1 METVQEKIG
10 KIPERV
16 VTLDGIAGMEA
27 SKRAL
32 EVALAGAHPIVFLYN
47 SNSHAVEL
55 VRAGKRMAAN
65 HGLVFHG
72 LAYPSCKCGNYG
84 SRTSECRCRPISIN
98 RHLAKLGQRKDE
110 FDLWMDAC
118 RVSPAYISE
127 PAGESEAAMAE
138 RILAMHRISEV
149 LGEPDLEAQELLK
162 AWQKHVG
169 KAFDAGRILKVART
183 IARLEGS
190 GKTLR
195 ACQVAEAIQYQA
207 QSLSWL
213 WDCMKPQ
220 AIELKTQSSEERR

>member
-16 VTLDGIAGMEA
+16 VTLNGIAGMEA

-72 LAYPSCKCGNYG
+72 LAYPACKCGNYG
-84 SRTSECRCRPISIN
+84 SKTSECRCRPISIN

-127 PAGESEAAMAE
+127 PSGESEAAMAE
-138 RILAMHRISEV
+138 RILAMRRISEV
-149 LGEPDLEAQELLK
+149 LREPDQEAQELLK
-162 AWQKHVG
+162 AWQKHIG
-169 KAFDAGRILKVART
+169 KAFDAGRILRIART
-183 IARLEGS
+183 IARLEGT
-190 GKTLR
+190 GKSLR
-195 ACQVAEAIQYQA
+195 AYQVAEAIQYQA